1 MKYSRSIMLIS
12 LLSLVAC
19 GGGGGGGSSKSQQE
33 KTNASEAADGI
44 YHAHLRPMNPHA
56 NGFLPHGGAT
66 FRVDGDKLSVKTYLD
81 DASGVTHRQ
90 SVHTGTSC
98 PTSANDSNGDGLI
111 DYQEALRAVGPVLI
125 PLDSDLSSQ
134 EKGAEVYPTGSS
146 FTYNETGFMT
156 EMLNNLWEVD
166 AVPADEFA
174 KLGSGEGIKLVGR
187 VVLVHGTFSNDLLPA
202 SLSGRGSDPANI
214 SLPVVCGVISPIP

>member
-1 MKYSRSIMLIS
+1 MMLS

-33 KTNASEAADGI
+33 RTNASEAADGV
-44 YHAHLRPMNPHA
+44 YHAHLRPLNPQS

-66 FRVDGDKLSVKTYLD
+66 FRVDGDKLTVKSFLD

-90 SVHTGTSC
+90 SVHVGTAC
-98 PTSANDSNGDGLI
+98 PTPANDSNGDGMI
-111 DYQEALRAVGPVLI
+111 DYQEALKAVGPVLI
-125 PLDSDLSSQ
+125 PLDGDLSSQ
-134 EKGAEVYPTGSS
+134 EKGAEIYPSGSS

-156 EMLNNLWEVD
+156 EMLSNLWEAD

-174 KLGSGEGIKLVGR
+174 KLGSGEGMRLVGR
-187 VVLVHGTFSNDLLPA
+187 VVLIHGTFSSNLLPG
-202 SLSGRGSDPANI
+202 SLATRGTDPANI
-214 SLPVVCGVISPIP
+214 ALPVVCGVISPIQ